1 MILFFLIFI
10 LGLIVG
16 SFLNCVIYRLESQ
29 KSFLK
34 GRSFCPYCKHGLAW
48 FDLIPLFS
56 FILLKR
62 HCRYC
67 KKTISWQ
74 YPLVEIT
81 TGLLFLLIFNSSA
94 MSSLPDSFQFLN
106 FIYYLLIVCFLI
118 VIFVYD
124 LKHFIILDKVL
135 IPAVVLTIFYR
146 ITEAIVNN
154 QLLPARIA
162 EQSVA
167 GGIINYFCA
176 AISASGFFLLIYLI
190 SKGKWIGF
198 ADVKLGILLGL
209 ILGWPNIILSLFLS
223 FFIGGIIGVGL
234 IIFLGKKFKSEI
246 PFAPFLITGTLI
258 TLFLGKG
265 LINWYL
271 SLIL

>member
-1 MILFFLIFI
+1 MILFFLILI
-10 LGLIVG
+10 LGFIVG

-34 GRSFCPYCKHGLAW
+34 GRSFCPYCKHELAW

-56 FILLKR
+56 FILLRR

-74 YPLVEIT
+74 YPIVEAA
-81 TGLLFLLIFNSSA
+81 TGLIFLLIFNFQQFSPELTA
-94 MSSLPDSFQFLN
+94 KGFIIPNFQFLSI
-106 FIYYLLIVCFLI
+106 IYYLLIASFLI

-135 IPAVVLTIFYR
+135 ISAIVLTTLYR
-146 ITEAIVNN
+146 IIESIVNN
-154 QLLPARIA
+154 QL
-162 EQSVA
+162 S
-167 GGIINYFCA
+167 IINYFCA
-176 AISASGFFLLIYLI
+176 AIAAAGFFLLIYLI

-209 ILGWPNIILSLFLS
+209 VLGWPNIILSLFLS

-246 PFAPFLITGTLI
+246 PFAPFLITGTLL
-258 TLFLGKG
+258 TLFWGES